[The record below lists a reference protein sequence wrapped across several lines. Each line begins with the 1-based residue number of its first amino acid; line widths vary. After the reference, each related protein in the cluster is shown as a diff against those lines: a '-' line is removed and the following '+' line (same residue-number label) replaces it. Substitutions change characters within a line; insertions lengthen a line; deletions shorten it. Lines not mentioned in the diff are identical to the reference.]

1 MLSTMATLPR
11 RWSGGVFWR
20 FVEFVSA
27 IYFWPIL
34 GRSSVAVSG
43 SMIYSA
49 NSAIVETLNS
59 LETCLRLVTETCTLR
74 AEAREASK
82 SARLMRR
89 NLAPVLARMIQ
100 EDSDFRN
107 RYRRLMLS
115 TLLDRAVEMAG
126 ADMGNIQLFDPNVGA
141 LRIAEER
148 GFRTP
153 FLEFFDSVHKGHAA
167 CGTAMRNRAQVVV
180 EDVTDSPIFVGTPAL
195 EVLLDA
201 RARAVQS
208 TPLLG
213 SDGRV
218 LGMISTHWCRPR
230 PPMDLRLLR
239 IFGSTAAGW
248 VEQRIDHL
256 TES

>member
-1 MLSTMATLPR
+1 ME
-11 RWSGGVFWR
+11 RWRALALWR
-20 FVEFVSA
+20 VRLRSLLL
-27 IYFWPIL
+27 PIL
-34 GRSSVAVSG
+34 GRSNVAGNG
-43 SMIYSA
+43 STIHNA
-49 NSAIVETLNS
+49 HSAIVETLNS
-59 LETCLRLVTETCTLR
+59 LETCLRLVTDKTWILR

-115 TLLDRAVEMAG
+115 TLLDRAVEMTG
-126 ADMGNIQLFDPNVGA
+126 ADMGNIQLFDPKLGA

-148 GFRTP
+148 GFRAS
-153 FLEFFDSVHKGHAA
+153 FLEFFDSVHDGHAA

-180 EDVTDSPIFVGTPAL
+180 EDVTESTIFVGTPAL
-195 EVLLDA
+195 EVLLDSGV
-201 RARAVQS
+201 RSVQS
-208 TPLLG
+208 TPLVG
-213 SDGRV
+213 SNGRV
-218 LGMISTHWCRPR
+218 LGMISTHWRRPR
-230 PPMDLRLLR
+230 PTVDLKLLR

-248 VEQRIDHL
+248 VEHRIDHL